1 MSKLDRETLIMCKNR
16 IMQGQSISS
25 IAREIGVDRKDLKSK
40 ILEILSDEEKN
51 EFNEK
56 LKHNFR
62 RNRKSARNIKKENRE
77 EKYKMAVQTLV
88 RLGIT
93 KEDIETIS
101 RVLSTNRHTTMAK
114 DTFAI
119 KLVEIL
125 EFIKERNQG
134 IEVNDEG
141 YITSKDVINMII
153 KDPRFMTN
161 DVKRKLKPMCD
172 ILDNWSSNVN
182 KYQINSYIKQYPEIF
197 KNSIKKLKM
206 HLIIGDNFLVKFD
219 KKYIPLSEYIITEN
233 PFLISEN
240 SSKFFRRVCMLK
252 DSTKS
257 GIIEEKDLNG
267 SFEETEEIKEKYELP
282 EYEDNES
289 FRRAVE
295 DVINRT
301 DREDKSK
308 KGEEI

>member
-1 MSKLDRETLIMCKNR
+1 MSKLDRKNLIMCKNR

-25 IAREIGVDRKDLKSK
+25 IAREVGIDRKDLKSR

-56 LKHNFR
+56 LKYNFR
-62 RNRKSARNIKKENRE
+62 RNRKSTRNIKRENRE
-77 EKYKMAVQTLV
+77 EKYKMAVQALV

-93 KEDIETIS
+93 KEDIENIS
-101 RVLSTNRHTTMAK
+101 KVLGENRHTTMSK

-119 KLVEIL
+119 KLVEIF

-141 YITSKDVINMII
+141 YITSKDVINMIL

-182 KYQINSYIKQYPEIF
+182 KNQINSYMKQYPEIF

-219 KKYIPLSEYIITEN
+219 KKYMSVSEYIITEN

-240 SSKFFRRVCMLK
+240 SSKFLRRVCMLK
-252 DSTKS
+252 NSTKS
-257 GIIEEKDLNG
+257 GVIEEKYLNG

-282 EYEDNES
+282 EYEDDES
-289 FRRAVE
+289 FRRAIK
-295 DVINRT
+295 DAINGT
-301 DREDKSK
+301 SKEDKSK

>member
-25 IAREIGVDRKDLKSK
+25 IAREIGIDRKDLKSK

-51 EFNEK
+51 EFNKK
-56 LKHNFR
+56 LKYNFR
-62 RNRKSARNIKKENRE
+62 GNRKSVRNIKRENKK

-101 RVLSTNRHTTMAK
+101 KVLRENRHTTMSK

-141 YITSKDVINMII
+141 YITSKDVINMIL

-172 ILDNWSSNVN
+172 ILDNCSSNVN
-182 KYQINSYIKQYPEIF
+182 KYQINSYMKQYPEIF
-197 KNSIKKLKM
+197 KNSIKKFLS
-206 HLIIGDNFLVKFD
+206 II
-219 KKYIPLSEYIITEN
+219 SII
-233 PFLISEN
+233 
-240 SSKFFRRVCMLK
+240 
-252 DSTKS
+252 
-257 GIIEEKDLNG
+257 LN
-267 SFEETEEIKEKYELP
+267 
-282 EYEDNES
+282 
-289 FRRAVE
+289 
-295 DVINRT
+295 
-301 DREDKSK
+301 
-308 KGEEI
+308 

>member
-25 IAREIGVDRKDLKSK
+25 IAREIGIDRKDLKSK

-62 RNRKSARNIKKENRE
+62 RNRKSARNIKRENRE
-77 EKYKMAVQTLV
+77 EKYKVAVQTLV

-101 RVLSTNRHTTMAK
+101 KVLSENHHTTMSK

-141 YITSKDVINMII
+141 YITSKDVINMIL

-252 DSTKS
+252 NSTKS
-257 GIIEEKDLNG
+257 GIIVNG
-267 SFEETEEIKEKYELP
+267 SFEETEEIKEKYKLP
-282 EYEDNES
+282 EYEDDES

-295 DVINRT
+295 DVINRAN
-301 DREDKSK
+301 REDKSE

>member
-1 MSKLDRETLIMCKNR
+1 MSKLDRETLNMCKNR

-25 IAREIGVDRKDLKSK
+25 IAREIGIDRKDLKSK

-77 EKYKMAVQTLV
+77 EKYKVAVQTLV

-101 RVLSTNRHTTMAK
+101 RVLSENNHTTMSK

-119 KLVEIL
+119 KLVEIF

-141 YITSKDVINMII
+141 YITSKDVINMIL

-172 ILDNWSSNVN
+172 ILDNWSSNVS
-182 KYQINSYIKQYPEIF
+182 KYQINSYMKQYPEIF
-197 KNSIKKLKM
+197 KNSIKKLKI

-219 KKYIPLSEYIITEN
+219 KKYMSLSEYIITEN

-252 DSTKS
+252 NSTKS

-282 EYEDNES
+282 EYEDDDS
-289 FRRAVE
+289 IRRAVE
-295 DVINRT
+295 DVINRAN
-301 DREDKSK
+301 REDKSE

>member
-1 MSKLDRETLIMCKNR
+1 MSKLDRETLNMCKNR

-25 IAREIGVDRKDLKSK
+25 IAREIGIDRKDLKSK

-101 RVLSTNRHTTMAK
+101 RVLSENNYTTMSK

-119 KLVEIL
+119 KLVEIF

-141 YITSKDVINMII
+141 YITSKDVINMIL
-153 KDPRFMTN
+153 KDHRFMTN

-172 ILDNWSSNVN
+172 ILDNCSSNVN
-182 KYQINSYIKQYPEIF
+182 KYQINSYMKQYPEIF

-252 DSTKS
+252 NSTKS

-282 EYEDNES
+282 EYEDDES
-289 FRRAVE
+289 FRRDVE
-295 DVINRT
+295 NVINRT
-301 DREDKSK
+301 DREDKSE

>member
-1 MSKLDRETLIMCKNR
+1 MSKLDRKTLIMCKNR

-25 IAREIGVDRKDLKSK
+25 IAREVGIDRKHLKSK

-56 LKHNFR
+56 LKYNFR
-62 RNRKSARNIKKENRE
+62 RNRKSAINIKRENKEER
-77 EKYKMAVQTLV
+77 YKMAVQALV

-93 KEDIETIS
+93 KEDIENIS
-101 RVLSTNRHTTMAK
+101 KVLSGNRHTTMSK

-134 IEVNDEG
+134 IEFNDEG
-141 YITSKDVINMII
+141 YITSKDVIDMIL

-197 KNSIKKLKM
+197 KNSIKKLKV
-206 HLIIGDNFLVKFD
+206 HLIIGDNFLVKFHE
-219 KKYIPLSEYIITEN
+219 KYMSLSEYIITEN

-240 SSKFFRRVCMLK
+240 SSKFLRRVCMRK
-252 DSTKS
+252 DVSRS
-257 GIIEEKDLNG
+257 GIIEEKYLNG

-282 EYEDNES
+282 EYEDDES
-289 FRRAVE
+289 FRRAIK
-295 DVINRT
+295 DVINGT
-301 DREDKSK
+301 SKEDKSK

>member
-1 MSKLDRETLIMCKNR
+1 
-16 IMQGQSISS
+16 MQ
-25 IAREIGVDRKDLKSK
+25 L
-40 ILEILSDEEKN
+40 N
-51 EFNEK
+51 
-56 LKHNFR
+56 
-62 RNRKSARNIKKENRE
+62 
-77 EKYKMAVQTLV
+77 Y
-88 RLGIT
+88 
-93 KEDIETIS
+93 
-101 RVLSTNRHTTMAK
+101 
-114 DTFAI
+114 
-119 KLVEIL
+119 
-125 EFIKERNQG
+125 
-134 IEVNDEG
+134 EG
-141 YITSKDVINMII
+141 YITSKDVINMIL

-172 ILDNWSSNVN
+172 ILDNCSSNVN
-182 KYQINSYIKQYPEIF
+182 KYQINSYMKQYPEIF

-240 SSKFFRRVCMLK
+240 SSKFFRRICMLK
-252 DSTKS
+252 NSTKS

-282 EYEDNES
+282 EYEDDES

-295 DVINRT
+295 DVINRAN
-301 DREDKSK
+301 REDKSE